1 MIAQTTGAVLINQ
14 ASLLE
19 SLPNNLKHEFSKEIK
34 SNVSKVYKYKFLKKN
49 KKYTFF
55 YTELTTR
62 SMGANYKAQI
72 GWLCVRKKRLDFGK
86 LPTNQSSSIGFA
98 ISRNNSQTYKY

>member
-34 SNVSKVYKYKFLKKN
+34 TNVSQVHTYVLNEKN
-49 KKYTFF
+49 
-55 YTELTTR
+55 
-62 SMGANYKAQI
+62 
-72 GWLCVRKKRLDFGK
+72 
-86 LPTNQSSSIGFA
+86 
-98 ISRNNSQTYKY
+98 